1 MVYTRS
7 IPILGPCIYK
17 TVMILHTLYMSILR
31 PQLSFFFRWRLD
43 VLWLTLDA
51 LQSLYPL
58 LIMKKKKQE
67 GELKLLLVL
76 LSRKN
81 KEICKPF
88 LLHFFVLAKGGWS
101 PGHIYEIFRLLFV
114 VYPVLFLLIIGLRIY
129 YRLALKFKSC
139 VIYCFN
145 SLGSTIQVCI

>member
-17 TVMILHTLYMSILR
+17 TVVILHTLYISILH